1 MSDAYI
7 RAATEKDLPA
17 ILTIYAP
24 YVLNTTFS
32 FEYNVPTMPEFIQ
45 RFRGIT
51 EKYPWLIWEEDGEI
65 IGYAYASRMSERTAY
80 QWSADIS
87 IYIMDGHHGK
97 GIGRRLYAEVEAVLV
112 KCGYQKV
119 YAIITEE
126 NRDSCAFHECVGYK
140 KEGMLHHCGYKF
152 GRWLGVNWYGKQLVE
167 GEPEGDP
174 IPWDGRLFD
183 GCKKRKLEI

>member
-1 MSDAYI
+1 MSENYI
-7 RAATEKDLPA
+7 RPAEERDLPA
-17 ILTIYAP
+17 ILAIYAP
-24 YVLNTTFS
+24 YVLHTTYS
-32 FEYNVPTMPEFIQ
+32 FEYTVPTLPVFTE
-45 RFRGIT
+45 RYRGIT
-51 EKYPWLIWEEDGEI
+51 ESYPWLVWEEDGAV
-65 IGYAYASRMSERTAY
+65 IGYAYASRMFERTAY